1 MKIKSRSSA
10 KKRVRVTGTG
20 KIKVMKAS
28 RKHLL
33 QQKSKKQK
41 RLGKTGKAVICSQTF
56 NYQVR
61 KALPYINFK

>member
-20 KIKVMKAS
+20 KLKVMKAS
-28 RKHLL
+28 RRHLL

-41 RLGKTGKAVICSQTF
+41 LLGKNGKSVLVPQPF
-56 NYQVR
+56 HYQIK
-61 KALPYINFK
+61 KALPYL

>member
-1 MKIKSRSSA
+1 MKLKTLSAA
-10 KKRVRVTGTG
+10 KKRVRITKSG

-41 RLGKTGKAVICSQTF
+41 LLGKRGKSVLMSDCYTDHV
-56 NYQVR
+56 N
-61 KALPYINFK
+61 KAMPYLK